1 MLRLVISSVRA
12 HVRRLLSTSLAVCLG
27 VALLAGTMLLGDT
40 LRANFDSLFQSA
52 LGSSDAV
59 VRSSNTLTTDGEF
72 AQDLIDSSL
81 AAELATIDGV
91 AVVEPQIEGFGQL
104 TGADGEKL
112 GGEGPPTFAGNWID
126 DPDLN
131 PYELVEGRAPVANDE
146 VVINRGAAND
156 GDLAIGDHTVVATPE
171 PVDVE
176 IVGIATFGGEDGLGP
191 TTFTAFTLAGAEEH
205 VTGQPGG
212 VTALLVKADDGVSQD
227 ALVARIADVTPDDVE
242 VISGADLVDEAN
254 DEINA
259 DFVGFL
265 RIFLLVFAGV
275 ALLVATFS
283 INNTFSIIAAQRQ
296 RSSALLRAIG
306 ADRRQVFWSL
316 AGESIVVGV
325 VASAAGLGLGFALAQ
340 GLKALFDAFGFALP
354 AGGLTIRTTTLVIA
368 PLVGILITLLASL
381 APAVRACRVLLHSP
395 RCVTSRSTVRRRR
408 GGVSS
413 PARRRWRAASS
424 WS

>member
-59 VRSSNTLTTDGEF
+59 VRSANTLTTDGEF
-72 AQDLIDSSL
+72 AQDLIDGSMADQL
-81 AAELATIDGV
+81 AKIDGV

-146 VVINRGAAND
+146 VVINRGAADD
-156 GDLAIGDHTVVATPE
+156 GDLAIGDHTIVATPE

-227 ALVARIADVTPDDVE
+227 ALVARIADVTPEGVE

-325 VASAAGLGLGFALAQ
+325 VASAVGLGLGFALAQ

-354 AGGLTIRTTTLVIA
+354 AGGLTVRMSTLVIA

-381 APAVRACRVLLHSP
+381 APAVRASRVAPSP
-395 RCVTSRSTVRRRR
+395 RCATSRSTVRRRR

-413 PARRRWRAASS
+413 PARRCSPAVSS